1 MVRPEEIRVVRPEEV
16 RGEVT
21 RGEVTRG
28 GGEETDVTFENGTP
42 ETPWHAKAVEG
53 VCNNNYSNNSSN
65 TNSSSINNS
74 SNNNADAGWRQN

>member
-1 MVRPEEIRVVRPEEV
+1 MRVVRPEEIRVVRPEEV

-28 GGEETDVTFENGTP
+28 GGEGTDVTFENGTP

-53 VCNNNYSNNSSN
+53 VCNN
-65 TNSSSINNS
+65 SSSNNS
-74 SNNNADAGWRQN
+74 SNNNADADWRPT